1 MPPKLMKTIIG
12 AVVAVALAAAV
23 SYGVI
28 SQQTADQIQ
37 TKANEALQTDQTA
50 PAPQQQTQQAPQTP
64 GPQTPNTQT
73 PNTQAPAARP

>member
-37 TKANEALQTDQTA
+37 TKANETLQTDQTA
-50 PAPQQQTQQAPQTP
+50 PGPAPQQQTQPAPQTP
-64 GPQTPNTQT
+64 SPQTPS
-73 PNTQAPAARP
+73 PQAPAARP